1 MVKLV
6 NPQEVI
12 VWDII
17 PFLRKALAISLTKKG
32 ISQKNVAETLGIT
45 PAAVSQYIN
54 SKRARNLDISKKLS
68 SEIDNSAESLKN
80 HESSSL
86 EEIQRLVSLD
96 EVKELACDIHKK
108 EYGADKNCD
117 ICFS

>member
-17 PFLRKALAISLTKKG
+17 PFLRKELAISLIKKEM
-32 ISQKNVAETLGIT
+32 SQKNVAEILGIT
-45 PAAVSQYIN
+45 PAAVSQYLS
-54 SKRARNLDISKKLS
+54 SKRARSMSISKELS
-68 SEIDNSAESLKN
+68 SEIDSSAEALKN
-80 HESSSL
+80 KESSAL
-86 EEIQRLVSLD
+86 EEIQRLISLD
-96 EVKELACDIHKK
+96 GVKELACNIHKK
-108 EYGADKNCD
+108 EYGADKDCD